1 MTPKVK
7 NTPSLQT
14 ERFLEN
20 FSSRVKSNFSTT
32 MVVKTKNKVS
42 EERRF
47 SIEMEE
53 SEGSVDEGIRPKAVT
68 KPDSGLNI

>member
-1 MTPKVK
+1 
-7 NTPSLQT
+7 
-14 ERFLEN
+14 
-20 FSSRVKSNFSTT
+20 

>member
-7 NTPSLQT
+7 NTPSLQK

-20 FSSRVKSNFSTT
+20 FSSRIKSNFSTT